1 MEIKNDRQK
10 KISFVIPA
18 LNEAESLPELIG
30 GIRSNIP
37 EGMTYEVI
45 VDNDGSTDGTEQVV
59 RGILVFARE
68 LGFSVMGLDFSPIK
82 GPEGNIEYICHLKN
96 GAFDAPEPDVE
107 AVVAASHE
115 SL

>member
-37 EGMTYEVI
+37 EGMTYEVN
-45 VDNDGSTDGTEQVV
+45 NDGSTDGTEQVV
-59 RGILVFARE
+59 RGIADADPSVHLISFRRNFGKAATLE
-68 LGFSVMGLDFSPIK
+68 AGFR
-82 GPEGNIEYICHLKN
+82 
-96 GAFDAPEPDVE
+96 
-107 AVVAASHE
+107 
-115 SL
+115 

>member
-37 EGMTYEVI
+37 EGMTYEVT

-59 RGILVFARE
+59 RGIADADPSVHLISFRRNFGKAAALE
-68 LGFSVMGLDFSPIK
+68 AGFR
-82 GPEGNIEYICHLKN
+82 
-96 GAFDAPEPDVE
+96 
-107 AVVAASHE
+107 
-115 SL
+115 